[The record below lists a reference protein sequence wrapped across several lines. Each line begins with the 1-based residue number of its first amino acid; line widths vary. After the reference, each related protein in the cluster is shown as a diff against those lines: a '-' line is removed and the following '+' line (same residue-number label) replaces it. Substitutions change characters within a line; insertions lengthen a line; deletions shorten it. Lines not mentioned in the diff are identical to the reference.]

1 MTILV
6 GPGEDYAYFV
16 PDIGDTIYD
25 LVKADESEI
34 SLLNLKQKR

>member
-25 LVKADESEI
+25 LVWHSHNPTM
-34 SLLNLKQKR
+34 SLA